1 MTTDDC
7 CIIAL
12 MSNQELISQ
21 EVVNW
26 FKSAGAVVDDFD
38 FSEDSLIDITY
49 HDMYIMLSVGAD
61 ALAVFGI
68 IGDECTWSD
77 YMARYERRL
86 NEVNPF
92 EISIVSDGPDP
103 WSQHIRVE
111 MYIAWDTSILEL
123 SKKLSNY
130 ADAVVE
136 VKRLAETYNECDNGL
151 DDLEA
156 QE

>member
-1 MTTDDC
+1 
-7 CIIAL
+7 
-12 MSNQELISQ
+12 MSNQEFITQ

-38 FSEDSLIDITY
+38 LSDALIDITY
-49 HDMYIMLSVGAD
+49 RDMYIPLCVGVD
-61 ALAVFGI
+61 ALAV
-68 IGDECTWSD
+68 IGMIGHEYTWSD
-77 YMARYERRL
+77 YMTRYALRL

-92 EISIVSDGPDP
+92 EISIVHDGPDP
-103 WSQHIRVE
+103 WSQYIEVN
-111 MYIAWDTSILEL
+111 MYIAWDTSISEL
-123 SKKLSNY
+123 SEKLSNY